1 MKAPLLAVFMACA
14 PALRAAPGP
23 AVPLASV
30 NADWRRD
37 GVNEREQAA
46 LKSQGWR
53 LEPDGRAISPK
64 TKAPVP
70 RAELLKVLSDLR
82 NGARRAALERVNLM
96 LSEGK
101 PLGQEELEIVDAL
114 APDLPAGLVTALK
127 DPKSTPA
134 SLRALADADLSKVAA
149 YFDGSRTLGD
159 RMAAAAPVRAVEGGR
174 RADLPYL
181 SLDEQRLGD
190 ALRDASVRAIGADPF
205 GKTVLSRLNGSD
217 GKPDLPPILIG
228 DLGRAVAVYDPRRQS
243 VVIDREIL
251 LTSVVEDAPPPQ
263 RAALRSKLGTNAALV
278 AHLLANPSAVEA
290 FARKNDVVMVH
301 EFTHAWQDRRETV
314 LREIAR
320 GNLPDAQILE
330 YEEEAY
336 ITKNLYIH
344 SKLKH
349 DPASVREDEE
359 FRDYVMMAH
368 GIDAWREQL
377 ADGLGKATPAHA
389 LNLDSISRVQSARAA
404 AARNRKVATLADQRD
419 KALDL
424 AALGRG
430 NAALTASG
438 QDQRARLKALHE
450 SGRKTSVER
459 LDRLA
464 IYYLGLAVNA
474 PNRIERAV
482 KLDAAERYARASG
495 DKALIEAVRKEKSRQ

>member
-82 NGARRAALERVNLM
+82 NGARRAALERVNLL

-159 RMAAAAPVRAVEGGR
+159 RMAAASPVRAVEGGR

-263 RAALRSKLGTNAALV
+263 RAALRRKLGTDAALV

-349 DPASVREDEE
+349 DPASVTEDDE
-359 FRDYVMMAH
+359 FRDYLHMAH
-368 GIDAWREQL
+368 GARSWREQL
-377 ADGLGKATPAHA
+377 LETLERSSPAYALDIVSVGKILRARV
-389 LNLDSISRVQSARAA
+389 DSTTRRTISTQDEQ
-404 AARNRKVATLADQRD
+404 RN

-424 AALGRG
+424 SALRRG
-430 NAALTASG
+430 NTALSPLSSSMSSRLSSLYADADKASI
-438 QDQRARLKALHE
+438 
-450 SGRKTSVER
+450 ER
-459 LDRLA
+459 LSRLA
-464 IYYLGLAVNA
+464 IYYLGKAQSATNPV
-474 PNRIERAV
+474 ERSV
-482 KLDAAERYARASG
+482 KLGNAERYAKASG
-495 DKALIEAVRKEKSRQ
+495 DKKILEAVNRERAKQ